1 MTEATTQQKRCNINY
16 VFQTSLHS
24 LKISKAKTRRFAL
37 KSGEIHKR
45 NGHLGTPQKLTEQA
59 EKIYTSMKDVNDR
72 INKSDG
78 CVHTVACMGLCVSP
92 NQECTCLGLNR
103 VSHPTPQSYV
113 EVLTPST

>member
-1 MTEATTQQKRCNINY
+1 MTEATTQQKRCNMNY

-37 KSGEIHKR
+37 KSREIHKR

-78 CVHTVACMGLCVSP
+78 CVHTLACMGLCVSQP
-92 NQECTCLGLNR
+92 RMHMSGAELCLP
-103 VSHPTPQSYV
+103 PTPQSYV